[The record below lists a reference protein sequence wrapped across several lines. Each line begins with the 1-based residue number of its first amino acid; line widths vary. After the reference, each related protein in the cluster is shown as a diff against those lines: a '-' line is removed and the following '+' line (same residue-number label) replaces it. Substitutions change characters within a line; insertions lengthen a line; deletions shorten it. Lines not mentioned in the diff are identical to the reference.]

1 MEKIMTSFHSP
12 DSRQNFIEMQDAINN
27 LQMDIM
33 EIDDEIE
40 NILLETEDANCNV
53 AQGYKVFKRLK
64 ELRLARKAKKKELDC
79 LCAMTEYIDCDA
91 LADACEANLT
101 EVAGIMGITGQKA
114 SIQIVDQTI
123 EMQVVDKMEN
133 MVG

>member
-1 MEKIMTSFHSP
+1 MTSFHSP

-64 ELRLARKAKKKELDC
+64 ELRLMIMIDMIK
-79 LCAMTEYIDCDA
+79 TE
-91 LADACEANLT
+91 
-101 EVAGIMGITGQKA
+101 IMP
-114 SIQIVDQTI
+114 
-123 EMQVVDKMEN
+123 
-133 MVG
+133 MV